1 MSKLQV
7 LVATMRQSDMSIAEK
22 MNISCEAV
30 IANQAGRNEFTE
42 TVGEFGRIRMIST
55 DTVGVGLNR
64 NIALFASDS
73 DIILFADDDVVYND
87 DMPQNVIDAFRENPK
102 ADVIIFSMDITR
114 GGEVTEKRHLKR
126 GRRRLWNSLRFGTYV
141 IAARRSAVMRN
152 NITFNQYFGGGCIY
166 GAGEDSLF
174 IKACFD
180 AGLRVYSHEYVL
192 GRCAKDVSSWFS
204 GHNEKFFY
212 DKGALMGY
220 LFPRVSPLMT
230 LYFSLRFKRSTD
242 ISPLKRIKLM
252 NDGRKGG
259 KKLIPF
265 SGLK

>member
-22 MNISCEAV
+22 MNIRCEAV
-30 IANQAGRNEFTE
+30 IANQAGRNELTE
-42 TVGEFGRIRMIST
+42 TVGEYGRVRMIST

-174 IKACFD
+174 IRACFD

-252 NDGRKGG
+252 NEGRKGG

>member
-87 DMPQNVIDAFRENPK
+87 DMPQNVIDAFRENPR

-114 GGEVTEKRHLKR
+114 GGEVIEKRHLKH

-265 SGLK
+265 IGLK

>member
-1 MSKLQV
+1 MSGLQV
-7 LVATMRQSDMSIAEK
+7 LVATMRQTDLSIAER
-22 MNISCEAV
+22 MNIRCEAV
-30 IANQAGRNEFTE
+30 IANQTDRNELTE
-42 TVGEFGRIRMIST
+42 CIGEYGRIRMVST
-55 DTVGVGLNR
+55 NTVGVGLNR

-87 DMPQNVIDAFRENPK
+87 DMPQNVLKAFSDNPK

-141 IAARRSAVMRN
+141 IAARRSSVMRN
-152 NITFNQYFGGGCIY
+152 NITFNQFFGGGCIY

-220 LFPRVSPLMT
+220 LFPRTAALMT

-242 ISPLKRIKLM
+242 IPPMKRVRLM
-252 NDGRKGG
+252 NKGRRGG
-259 KKLIPF
+259 KNLVPF
-265 SGLK
+265 GQGK

>member
-102 ADVIIFSMDITR
+102 ADVIILILTPPW
-114 GGEVTEKRHLKR
+114 K
-126 GRRRLWNSLRFGTYV
+126 N
-141 IAARRSAVMRN
+141 
-152 NITFNQYFGGGCIY
+152 CI
-166 GAGEDSLF
+166 
-174 IKACFD
+174 I
-180 AGLRVYSHEYVL
+180 
-192 GRCAKDVSSWFS
+192 
-204 GHNEKFFY
+204 
-212 DKGALMGY
+212 
-220 LFPRVSPLMT
+220 
-230 LYFSLRFKRSTD
+230 
-242 ISPLKRIKLM
+242 
-252 NDGRKGG
+252 
-259 KKLIPF
+259 
-265 SGLK
+265 

>member
-22 MNISCEAV
+22 MNIRCEAV
-30 IANQAGRNEFTE
+30 IANQAGRNELTE
-42 TVGEFGRIRMIST
+42 TVGEYGRVRMIST

-141 IAARRSAVMRN
+141 IAARRSAVMQN

-174 IKACFD
+174 IKACID